1 MDFTSLLLHDAPST
15 VPADAKFAAEARY
28 ARELERALGRSAQ
41 VATTLATVLSLEW
54 VDEAYF
60 GRVSD
65 CCSAKRATVT
75 ERRDVVAELSCTSP

>member
-1 MDFTSLLLHDAPST
+1 MLLLNLFTSLLLHDAPST
-15 VPADAKFAAEARY
+15 VHADAKLATEARC
-28 ARELERALGRSAQ
+28 AHELKRVLGRSAQ

-75 ERRDVVAELSCTSP
+75 ER